1 MSTPNRVST
10 GVPTGG
16 QFATGQHAEP
26 DMELSAP
33 AESFEER
40 IQRERADAPWGWDN
54 FASTIGGDEARE
66 LYDTHHGSLGAAM
79 AAYLRPA
86 PPPGSEDPGEPTSA
100 RDRIRAGMNAAGPAM
115 AAPPSPAP
123 PSPSED
129 PWEPTTAPERI
140 RSGAL
145 TTVRWPSPELA
156 RPAHVPDIP
165 DGAPVPVE
173 HPSVQD
179 GAVFDSVSV
188 DDQVFHRRR
197 DKVFPGEPY
206 AIRLQ
211 ANRPLTDDEARHV
224 AGAMGYAYRST
235 VAGEPLGMPQ
245 RDTPYSF
252 VVSADTTK
260 SARDD
265 LGMALEAF
273 EDMLPTMIDEGS
285 SVRKTDRAGAG
296 TKGTRLVEGMHEP
309 DLAFE
314 VYYDSVFDDRRT
326 QGS

>member
-1 MSTPNRVST
+1 MPAVSAVSRVPAGT
-10 GVPTGG
+10 GVRGG
-16 QFATGQHAEP
+16 QFAATQHTDP
-26 DMELSAP
+26 DMDLPAP
-33 AESFEER
+33 AESFDER
-40 IQRERADAPWGWDN
+40 IQRERIDAPWGWDT
-54 FASTIGGDEARE
+54 FAATIGEYEARE

-79 AAYLRPA
+79 ADRLSTPMLPA
-86 PPPGSEDPGEPTSA
+86 RSEDPWEGTSA
-100 RDRIRAGMNAAGPAM
+100 RDRIRAGMNAA
-115 AAPPSPAP
+115 AAQHGLTPPNP
-123 PSPSED
+123 
-129 PWEPTTAPERI
+129 
-140 RSGAL
+140 
-145 TTVRWPSPELA
+145 
-156 RPAHVPDIP
+156 VPDVQDVQ

-173 HPSVQD
+173 HPAVQG

-188 DDQVFHRRR
+188 DDQVFHRRQ
-197 DKVFPGEPY
+197 DKVYPGEPY

-235 VAGEPLGMPQ
+235 VAGEPLGMPE

-265 LGMALEAF
+265 LGVALEAF

-314 VYYDSVFDDRRT
+314 VYYDDVYDDRKT

>member
-1 MSTPNRVST
+1 VPAVSAVSRVPAGT
-10 GVPTGG
+10 GVRGG
-16 QFATGQHAEP
+16 QFAATQHTDP
-26 DMELSAP
+26 DMDLPAP
-33 AESFEER
+33 AESFDER
-40 IQRERADAPWGWDN
+40 IQRERIDAPWGWDT
-54 FASTIGGDEARE
+54 FAATIGEYEARE

-79 AAYLRPA
+79 ADRLSTPMLPA
-86 PPPGSEDPGEPTSA
+86 RSEDPWEGTSA
-100 RDRIRAGMNAAGPAM
+100 RDRIRAGMNAA
-115 AAPPSPAP
+115 AAQHGLTPPNP
-123 PSPSED
+123 
-129 PWEPTTAPERI
+129 
-140 RSGAL
+140 
-145 TTVRWPSPELA
+145 
-156 RPAHVPDIP
+156 VPDVQDVQ

-173 HPSVQD
+173 HPAVQG

-188 DDQVFHRRR
+188 DDQVFHRRQ
-197 DKVFPGEPY
+197 DKVYPGEPY

-235 VAGEPLGMPQ
+235 VAGEPLGMPE

-265 LGMALEAF
+265 LGVALEAF
-273 EDMLPTMIDEGS
+273 EDMMPTMINEGS

-296 TKGTRLVEGMHEP
+296 TKGTRLIEGMHEP

-326 QGS
+326 QGTPADQQIL

>member
-1 MSTPNRVST
+1 MSTPNRVSP

-16 QFATGQHAEP
+16 QFAATQHTEP
-26 DMELSAP
+26 DMDLPAP
-33 AESFEER
+33 VESFDER
-40 IQRERADAPWGWDN
+40 IQRERIDAPWGWDT
-54 FASTIGGDEARE
+54 FAATIGEYEARE

-79 AAYLRPA
+79 ADRLSTPMLPSR
-86 PPPGSEDPGEPTSA
+86 SEDPWEGTSA
-100 RDRIRAGMNAAGPAM
+100 RDRIRAGMNAAGPA
-115 AAPPSPAP
+115 S
-123 PSPSED
+123 
-129 PWEPTTAPERI
+129 
-140 RSGAL
+140 
-145 TTVRWPSPELA
+145 
-156 RPAHVPDIP
+156 PAHVPD
-165 DGAPVPVE
+165 GAAVPVE
-173 HPSVQD
+173 HPAVQG

-188 DDQVFHRRR
+188 DDRVFHRRR
-197 DKVFPGEPY
+197 DKVYPGEPY

-224 AGAMGYAYRST
+224 AGAMGYAYRAT
-235 VAGEPLGMPQ
+235 VAGDPLGMPE

-273 EDMLPTMIDEGS
+273 EDMMPTMIDEGS

-314 VYYDSVFDDRRT
+314 VYYDDVFDDRKT

>member
-1 MSTPNRVST
+1 MSTPNRVSP

-16 QFATGQHAEP
+16 QFTASQHSEP
-26 DMELSAP
+26 DMDLPAP
-33 AESFEER
+33 VESFDER
-40 IQRERADAPWGWDN
+40 IQRERIEAPWGWDN
-54 FASTIGGDEARE
+54 FSTALGEDAARE
-66 LYDTHHGSLGAAM
+66 LYDTHRGSLGAAM
-79 AAYLRPA
+79 ADQLSGQHRWPRRD
-86 PPPGSEDPGEPTSA
+86 DPWEGTSA
-100 RDRIRAGMNAAGPAM
+100 RDRIRAGMNTAAAQHGLVQS
-115 AAPPSPAP
+115 APV
-123 PSPSED
+123 
-129 PWEPTTAPERI
+129 PEVLDR
-140 RSGAL
+140 
-145 TTVRWPSPELA
+145 
-156 RPAHVPDIP
+156 HDVPD
-165 DGAPVPVE
+165 GSVMPVE
-173 HPSVQD
+173 HPAVQG

-197 DKVFPGEPY
+197 DTVFPGEPY

-224 AGAMGYAYRST
+224 AGAMGYAYRAT

-265 LGMALEAF
+265 LGVALEAF

-296 TKGTRLVEGMHEP
+296 TKGTRLVEGMHDP

-314 VYYDSVFDDRRT
+314 VYYDDVYDDRKT
-326 QGS
+326 TGS

>member
-1 MSTPNRVST
+1 MSTPNRVSP

-16 QFATGQHAEP
+16 QFSATQHTEP
-26 DMELSAP
+26 DMDLSAP
-33 AESFEER
+33 VESFDER
-40 IQRERADAPWGWDN
+40 IQRERIDAPWGWDN
-54 FASTIGGDEARE
+54 FAATIGEYEARE

-79 AAYLRPA
+79 ADRLSTPMLPA
-86 PPPGSEDPGEPTSA
+86 RSEDPWEGTSA
-100 RDRIRAGMNAAGPAM
+100 RDRIRAGMNTVAAQHGLVQ
-115 AAPPSPAP
+115 AAPL
-123 PSPSED
+123 
-129 PWEPTTAPERI
+129 PEV
-140 RSGAL
+140 L
-145 TTVRWPSPELA
+145 D
-156 RPAHVPDIP
+156 RPDVPD
-165 DGAPVPVE
+165 GSVMPVE
-173 HPSVQD
+173 HPAVQG
-179 GAVFDSVSV
+179 GAVFDAVSV

-197 DKVFPGEPY
+197 DTVFPGEPY

-224 AGAMGYAYRST
+224 AGAMGYAYRAT

-265 LGMALEAF
+265 LGVALEAF

-314 VYYDSVFDDRRT
+314 VYYDDVYDVRKT
-326 QGS
+326 QRS

>member
-1 MSTPNRVST
+1 MSTPNRVSF

-16 QFATGQHAEP
+16 QFTASQHTEP

-33 AESFEER
+33 GESFDER
-40 IQRERADAPWGWDN
+40 IQRERIDAPWGWDT
-54 FASTIGGDEARE
+54 FAATIGEYEARE

-79 AAYLRPA
+79 ADRLSTPMLPA
-86 PPPGSEDPGEPTSA
+86 RSEDPWEGTSA
-100 RDRIRAGMNAAGPAM
+100 RDRIRAGMSAAGQ
-115 AAPPSPAP
+115 PSPGLVRL
-123 PSPSED
+123 D
-129 PWEPTTAPERI
+129 P
-140 RSGAL
+140 
-145 TTVRWPSPELA
+145 V
-156 RPAHVPDIP
+156 P
-165 DGAPVPVE
+165 DGAAVPVE
-173 HPSVQD
+173 HPAVQG

-188 DDQVFHRRR
+188 DDQVFHRRQ
-197 DKVFPGEPY
+197 DKVYPGVPY

-224 AGAMGYAYRST
+224 AGAMGYAYRAT
-235 VAGEPLGMPQ
+235 VAGEPLGMPE

-273 EDMLPTMIDEGS
+273 EDMMPTMIDEGS

-296 TKGTRLVEGMHEP
+296 TKGTRLIEGMHEP

-314 VYYDSVFDDRRT
+314 VYYDDVFDDRKT

>member
-1 MSTPNRVST
+1 MSNPNRVSP

-16 QFATGQHAEP
+16 QFATTQHTEP
-26 DMELSAP
+26 DMDLPAP
-33 AESFEER
+33 AESFDER
-40 IQRERADAPWGWDN
+40 IQRERIDAPWGWDT
-54 FASTIGGDEARE
+54 FAATIGEYEARE

-79 AAYLRPA
+79 ADRLSTPMLPA
-86 PPPGSEDPGEPTSA
+86 RSEDPWEGTSA
-100 RDRIRAGMNAAGPAM
+100 RDRIRAGMNTAAAQHGLV
-115 AAPPSPAP
+115 PP
-123 PSPSED
+123 
-129 PWEPTTAPERI
+129 
-140 RSGAL
+140 
-145 TTVRWPSPELA
+145 
-156 RPAHVPDIP
+156 
-165 DGAPVPVE
+165 APVPVE
-173 HPSVQD
+173 HPAVQG

-188 DDQVFHRRR
+188 DDQVFHRRQ
-197 DKVFPGEPY
+197 DKVYPGEPY

-224 AGAMGYAYRST
+224 AGAMGYAYRAT
-235 VAGEPLGMPQ
+235 VAGEPLGMPH

-265 LGMALEAF
+265 LGVALEAF

-314 VYYDSVFDDRRT
+314 VYYDDVYDVRKT
-326 QGS
+326 QRS

>member
-1 MSTPNRVST
+1 MSTPNRVSP

-16 QFATGQHAEP
+16 QFSASQHSEP
-26 DMELSAP
+26 DMDLTAP
-33 AESFEER
+33 FESFDER
-40 IQRERADAPWGWDN
+40 IQRERIEAPWGWDN
-54 FASTIGGDEARE
+54 FAATIGDYEARE

-79 AAYLRPA
+79 ADRLSTPMLPSRRD
-86 PPPGSEDPGEPTSA
+86 DPWEGTSA
-100 RDRIRAGMNAAGPAM
+100 RDRIRAGMNT
-115 AAPPSPAP
+115 APQPAP
-123 PSPSED
+123 
-129 PWEPTTAPERI
+129 
-140 RSGAL
+140 
-145 TTVRWPSPELA
+145 
-156 RPAHVPDIP
+156 VPDVP
-165 DGAPVPVE
+165 DGGPVPVE
-173 HPSVQD
+173 HPAVQG

-188 DDQVFHRRR
+188 DDQVFHRRQ
-197 DKVFPGEPY
+197 DKVYPGEPY

-224 AGAMGYAYRST
+224 AGAMGYAYRAT
-235 VAGEPLGMPQ
+235 VAGEPLGMPH

-265 LGMALEAF
+265 LGVALEAF

-314 VYYDSVFDDRRT
+314 VYYDDVHDDRKT
-326 QGS
+326 PGT

>member
-1 MSTPNRVST
+1 MSTPNRVSS

-16 QFATGQHAEP
+16 QFATTQHTEP
-26 DMELSAP
+26 DMDLPAP
-33 AESFEER
+33 AESFDER
-40 IQRERADAPWGWDN
+40 IQRERIDAPWGWDT
-54 FASTIGGDEARE
+54 FAATIGEYEARE

-79 AAYLRPA
+79 ADRLSTPMLPA
-86 PPPGSEDPGEPTSA
+86 RSEDPWEGTSA
-100 RDRIRAGMNAAGPAM
+100 RDRIRAGMNTAAAQHGLVQ
-115 AAPPSPAP
+115 AAP
-123 PSPSED
+123 
-129 PWEPTTAPERI
+129 
-140 RSGAL
+140 
-145 TTVRWPSPELA
+145 
-156 RPAHVPDIP
+156 VPDV
-165 DGAPVPVE
+165 PVGGPMPVE
-173 HPSVQD
+173 HPAVQG

-188 DDQVFHRRR
+188 DDQVFYRRQ
-197 DKVFPGEPY
+197 DKVYPGEPY

-224 AGAMGYAYRST
+224 AGAMGYAYRAT
-235 VAGEPLGMPQ
+235 VAGEPLGMPE

-265 LGMALEAF
+265 LGVALEAF

-314 VYYDSVFDDRRT
+314 VYYDDVHDDRKT
-326 QGS
+326 PGT

>member
-1 MSTPNRVST
+1 MSTPNRVSP

-16 QFATGQHAEP
+16 QFAATQHTEP
-26 DMELSAP
+26 DMDLPAP
-33 AESFEER
+33 VESFDER
-40 IQRERADAPWGWDN
+40 IQRERIDAPWGWDT
-54 FASTIGGDEARE
+54 FAATIGEYEARE

-79 AAYLRPA
+79 ADRLSTPMLPA
-86 PPPGSEDPGEPTSA
+86 RSEDPWEGTSA
-100 RDRIRAGMNAAGPAM
+100 RDRIRAGMSAAGQ
-115 AAPPSPAP
+115 PSPGLVRL
-123 PSPSED
+123 D
-129 PWEPTTAPERI
+129 P
-140 RSGAL
+140 
-145 TTVRWPSPELA
+145 V
-156 RPAHVPDIP
+156 P
-165 DGAPVPVE
+165 DGAAVPVE
-173 HPSVQD
+173 HPAVQG

-188 DDQVFHRRR
+188 DDQVFHRRQ
-197 DKVFPGEPY
+197 DKVYPGVPY

-224 AGAMGYAYRST
+224 AGAMGYAYRAT
-235 VAGEPLGMPQ
+235 VAGEPLGMPE

-273 EDMLPTMIDEGS
+273 EDMMPTMIDEGS

-314 VYYDSVFDDRRT
+314 VYYDDVFDDRKT

>member
-1 MSTPNRVST
+1 MSTPNRVSS

-33 AESFEER
+33 AESLDER
-40 IQRERADAPWGWDN
+40 IQRERADAPWGWEN
-54 FASTIGGDEARE
+54 FASTIGWDEARE

-86 PPPGSEDPGEPTSA
+86 PPPGSEDPGEPTTA
-100 RDRIRAGMNAAGPAM
+100 RHRIRAGMNAAGQ
-115 AAPPSPAP
+115 PSPGP
-123 PSPSED
+123 VRPD
-129 PWEPTTAPERI
+129 P
-140 RSGAL
+140 
-145 TTVRWPSPELA
+145 
-156 RPAHVPDIP
+156 VPDVP
-165 DGAPVPVE
+165 VGAPVPVE
-173 HPSVQD
+173 HPAVQG

-188 DDQVFHRRR
+188 DDQVFYRRQ
-197 DKVFPGEPY
+197 DKVYPGEPY

-224 AGAMGYAYRST
+224 AGAMGYAYRAT
-235 VAGEPLGMPQ
+235 VAGEPLGMPE

-260 SARDD
+260 SPRDD

-273 EDMLPTMIDEGS
+273 EDMMPTMIDEGS

-296 TKGTRLVEGMHEP
+296 TKGTRLIEGMREP
-309 DLAFE
+309 GLTFE
-314 VYYDSVFDDRRT
+314 VYYDDVYDDRKT
-326 QGS
+326 TGS

>member
-1 MSTPNRVST
+1 MSTPNRVSP

-16 QFATGQHAEP
+16 QFAATQHTEP
-26 DMELSAP
+26 DMDLPAP
-33 AESFEER
+33 AESFDER
-40 IQRERADAPWGWDN
+40 IQRERIDAPWGWDT
-54 FASTIGGDEARE
+54 FAATIGEYEARE
-66 LYDTHHGSLGAAM
+66 MYDTHHGSLGAAM
-79 AAYLRPA
+79 ADRLSTPMLPA
-86 PPPGSEDPGEPTSA
+86 RSEDPWEGTSA
-100 RDRIRAGMNAAGPAM
+100 RDRIRAGMNTAAAQHGLVQ
-115 AAPPSPAP
+115 AAP
-123 PSPSED
+123 
-129 PWEPTTAPERI
+129 EPD
-140 RSGAL
+140 
-145 TTVRWPSPELA
+145 
-156 RPAHVPDIP
+156 VPDVP
-165 DGAPVPVE
+165 DGAAVPVE
-173 HPSVQD
+173 HPAVQG

-188 DDQVFHRRR
+188 DDQVFHRRQ
-197 DKVFPGEPY
+197 DKVYPGEPY

-224 AGAMGYAYRST
+224 AGAMGYAYRAT
-235 VAGEPLGMPQ
+235 VAGEPLGMPE

-265 LGMALEAF
+265 LGVALEAF

-314 VYYDSVFDDRRT
+314 VYYDDVYDVRKT
-326 QGS
+326 QRS